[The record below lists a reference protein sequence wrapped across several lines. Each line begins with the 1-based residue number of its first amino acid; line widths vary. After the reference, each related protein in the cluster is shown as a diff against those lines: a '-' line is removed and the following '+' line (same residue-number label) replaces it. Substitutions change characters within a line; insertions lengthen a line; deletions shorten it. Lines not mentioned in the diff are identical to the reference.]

1 MLLEKTP
8 PQDLEAERAVLG
20 SLLLSRDALERA
32 AERLTADDFYKEGH
46 QIIFGAMQDLFRA
59 REPVDL
65 VTVASKI
72 RDLGKL
78 DEPEVGGVTYLT
90 HLANVV
96 PTAANAGHYIQMVEE
111 KAHLRKLIHAATE
124 VAQMSY
130 EQKDDIDQILDRAQQ
145 KILDV
150 AADRTSGEFS
160 EMKDILGETFEN
172 INKLAEAGGAITGLS
187 SGFRDLDKMTAGLQK
202 SDLILIAAR
211 PSMGKTAFVLNIA
224 RAVAAP
230 VKDDPGAGK
239 SVAIFSLEM
248 SKQQLVQRLLCAE
261 SWVDAQRLRTGQL
274 RNQDWDNLKVGIS
287 RLERTKIFIDDTPG
301 ITVGELRSKARRLK
315 MEKDLDLIVIDYL
328 QLMSGNSGKGG
339 DNRQQEISEI
349 SRSLKILARDLQV
362 PVIALSQLSRG
373 VEARQ
378 SKKPMLSDLR
388 ESGSLEQ
395 DADIV
400 MFLYR
405 DDYYNEDSE
414 EPGLAE
420 LIIAK
425 HRNGPVGSIKLFFK
439 KEYTRFTDLDKTY
452 LES

>member
-20 SLLLSRDALERA
+20 SLLLSKDALERA

-160 EMKDILGETFEN
+160 EVKHILGETFEN
-172 INKLAEAGGAITGLS
+172 INKLAAAGGAVTGLS

-230 VKDDPGAGK
+230 VKDDPEAGK